1 MSKKFKNDKKSK
13 SMLGGDTKHPG
24 VNGQPKIGN
33 K

>member
-13 SMLGGDTKHPG
+13 SMLDGDTKHSG
-24 VNGQPKIGN
+24 VNEQPKIGN